1 MFIYIYKNHV
11 ENRYPQGYSFII
23 HGYFLILVAIRVL
36 TIGIRMFSNKDL
48 IDIAPIFY
56 GISVVPKKHWES
68 YGYALLIIAGADGK
82 VSPQEMEWLTQE
94 LAPAVGIPDEIASA
108 WEMYDHTNASLEH
121 LFEMLRPGTTAN
133 FARLFI
139 YDAIRMASADHNY
152 ADKERDIVSKTA
164 RILQVPQEV
173 ILTIEALVDL
183 EKAAEKI
190 RMTLF

>member
-1 MFIYIYKNHV
+1 
-11 ENRYPQGYSFII
+11 
-23 HGYFLILVAIRVL
+23 
-36 TIGIRMFSNKDL
+36 MFSNKDL

-68 YGYALLIIAGADGK
+68 YGYALLIIAGADGT
-82 VSPQEMEWLTQE
+82 VSQPELEWLTQE
-94 LAPAVGIPDEIASA
+94 LAPAVGIPDEIAEA
-108 WEMYDHTNASLEH
+108 WEVYEYKESSLEH
-121 LFEMLRPGTTAN
+121 IFEILKPGNTGN
-133 FARLFI
+133 FARLLI
-139 YDAIRMASADHNY
+139 YDAIRMASADHDY
-152 ADKERDIVSKTA
+152 ADKERAIVSKTA

>member
-1 MFIYIYKNHV
+1 
-11 ENRYPQGYSFII
+11 
-23 HGYFLILVAIRVL
+23 
-36 TIGIRMFSNKDL
+36 MFSNKDL

-68 YGYALLIIAGADGK
+68 YGYALLTIAGADGS
-82 VSPQEMEWLTQE
+82 VSPPEMEWLTHE
-94 LAPAVGIPDEIASA
+94 LAPAVGIPDEISSA
-108 WEMYDHTNASLEH
+108 WEVYDYTSYSLEQ
-121 LFEMLRPGTTAN
+121 LFEILKPGNTAS
-133 FARLFI
+133 FARLLI

-152 ADKERDIVSKTA
+152 ADKERAIVSKTA